1 MEYPFKMDDLGVPL
15 FSETPIYFF
24 EDFFFRFHDLH
35 KLGGYLEVMRKHA
48 ANKRII
54 WLSCSAQSGLA
65 SVTRFSQMQAVR
77 GRVLLDLVNWGRH
90 IDEG

>member
-1 MEYPFKMDDLGVPL
+1 MIL
-15 FSETPIYFF
+15 IYIFIIF
-24 EDFFFRFHDLH
+24 LRIFFRFHDLH
-35 KLGGYLEVMRKHA
+35 KLGGSEVMRKHA

-65 SVTRFSQMQAVR
+65 SVTRFSQMQAR
-77 GRVLLDLVNWGRH
+77 GGVLLDLVNWGRY

>member
-1 MEYPFKMDDLGVPL
+1 MIL
-15 FSETPIYFF
+15 IYFF
-24 EDFFFRFHDLH
+24 EDFFVRFHDLH
-35 KLGGYLEVMRKHA
+35 KLGGSEVMRKHA

-77 GRVLLDLVNWGRH
+77 GGVLLDLVNWGRYR
-90 IDEG
+90 

>member
-1 MEYPFKMDDLGVPL
+1 MIL
-15 FSETPIYFF
+15 IYFLRI
-24 EDFFFRFHDLH
+24 FFRFHDLH
-35 KLGGYLEVMRKHA
+35 KLGVLEVMRKHA

-54 WLSCSAQSGLA
+54 WLSCAAQSGLA

-77 GRVLLDLVNWGRH
+77 GGVLLDLVNWGRY

>member
-1 MEYPFKMDDLGVPL
+1 MIL
-15 FSETPIYFF
+15 IYFF
-24 EDFFFRFHDLH
+24 EDFFSDFHDLH
-35 KLGGYLEVMRKHA
+35 KLGGSEVMRKHA

-77 GRVLLDLVNWGRH
+77 GGSFVGLGELGEVSR
-90 IDEG
+90 